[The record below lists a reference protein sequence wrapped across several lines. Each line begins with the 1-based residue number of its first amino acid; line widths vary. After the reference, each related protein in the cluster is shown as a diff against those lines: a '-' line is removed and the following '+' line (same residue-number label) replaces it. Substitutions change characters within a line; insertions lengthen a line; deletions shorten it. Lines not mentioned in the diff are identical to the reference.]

1 MAARNLLALTALG
14 LSAFLLGSCS
24 STTSSAPAITTPLVR
39 AGVRQKAD
47 APTLVAGRALFLN
60 RCIQCHALPGVSQYS
75 SPQLTTIVAKMSA
88 RANMNPAQHEALL
101 KYLLTVRS
109 L

>member
-1 MAARNLLALTALG
+1 MAARNLIAVTALG
-14 LSAFLLGSCS
+14 LSAFLLDSCS
-24 STTSSAPAITTPLVR
+24 STTSSAPAITTSLVR

-47 APTLVAGRALFLN
+47 APTLTAGRALYLN
-60 RCIQCHALPGVSQYS
+60 RCIQCHALPEVSRYS
-75 SPQLTTIVAKMSA
+75 PPQLTAIVAAMSG
-88 RANMNPAQHEALL
+88 RANMNPEQHEALL